1 MGIRKVVVGLYKS
14 IQDNLTLMYRRLET
28 NVHVPVVDKSPESDV
43 SPGCR
48 CHDAIRHTR
57 TSSTSSTYRPNYVAN
72 SPRGQQLSIPLVSW
86 NVYTSFQKLSESD
99 QTIQRLRLQIIM
111 RTKGE
116 LIYVI
121 RLLILTLAYN
131 SHASNEYSSW
141 NIIYIISEGS
151 NCL

>member
-43 SPGCR
+43 SPSCR

-121 RLLILTLAYN
+121 RLLILTLAHN